1 MKTFDF
7 RSDTVTKP
15 SDAMREVMAKAVV
28 GDDVYH
34 EDPTVNLLEAMTAEL
49 LGKEA
54 ALFVSSGT
62 MGNLVGVLAQCQ
74 RGDEAIMGTQG
85 HTFLHEAS
93 GVSVLGGVSMF
104 TVSNEDDGSIS
115 LENLQKAVRN
125 QFDVHEP
132 ITRLVILENT
142 QNFCGGTVLKTSY
155 VESVAAFCKE
165 RGLALHLD
173 GARLFNASI
182 ALNEPVFELSK
193 HFDTVTFCLS
203 KGLGAPVGSMLA
215 GSKEIITKARRLRK
229 ILGGGMR
236 QAGILA
242 AAGIYA
248 LENNVERLRV
258 DHVRAAQ
265 LAAGLESIPGITL
278 TRGTPHT
285 NLIFFKLDDE
295 VTMSDQA
302 FIKALAEKGVLIMDV
317 GSREFRMVTH
327 LDINDDGIAQ
337 AIQSFSDLLA

>member
-1 MKTFDF
+1 
-7 RSDTVTKP
+7 
-15 SDAMREVMAKAVV
+15 
-28 GDDVYH
+28 
-34 EDPTVNLLEAMTAEL
+34 
-49 LGKEA
+49 
-54 ALFVSSGT
+54 
-62 MGNLVGVLAQCQ
+62 
-74 RGDEAIMGTQG
+74 
-85 HTFLHEAS
+85 
-93 GVSVLGGVSMF
+93 
-104 TVSNEDDGSIS
+104 
-115 LENLQKAVRN
+115 
-125 QFDVHEP
+125 
-132 ITRLVILENT
+132 
-142 QNFCGGTVLKTSY
+142 
-155 VESVAAFCKE
+155 
-165 RGLALHLD
+165 
-173 GARLFNASI
+173 
-182 ALNEPVFELSK
+182 
-193 HFDTVTFCLS
+193 
-203 KGLGAPVGSMLA
+203 MLA

-302 FIKALAEKGVLIMDV
+302 FINALAEKGVLIMDV

>member
-1 MKTFDF
+1 M
-7 RSDTVTKP
+7 
-15 SDAMREVMAKAVV
+15 
-28 GDDVYH
+28 
-34 EDPTVNLLEAMTAEL
+34 
-49 LGKEA
+49 
-54 ALFVSSGT
+54 
-62 MGNLVGVLAQCQ
+62 
-74 RGDEAIMGTQG
+74 
-85 HTFLHEAS
+85 
-93 GVSVLGGVSMF
+93 
-104 TVSNEDDGSIS
+104 
-115 LENLQKAVRN
+115 
-125 QFDVHEP
+125 
-132 ITRLVILENT
+132 
-142 QNFCGGTVLKTSY
+142 KTSY

-302 FIKALAEKGVLIMDV
+302 FINALAEKGVLIMDV